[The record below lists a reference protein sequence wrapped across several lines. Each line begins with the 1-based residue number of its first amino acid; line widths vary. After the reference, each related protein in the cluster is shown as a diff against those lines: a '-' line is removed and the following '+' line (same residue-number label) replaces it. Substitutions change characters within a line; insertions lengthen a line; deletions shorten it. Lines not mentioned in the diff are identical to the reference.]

1 MSVGEETTGSKKR
14 VTWEQEGGSTDAKGL
29 RAKRKAQEAFLDVDM
44 HEEER
49 IKMLKSDV
57 EIEDGKKN
65 SGPGRSEV
73 VESALVL
80 MMRQMQ
86 ASTEALLAK
95 APAAAKDDGKPPASD
110 KD

>member
-1 MSVGEETTGSKKR
+1 MRKSEVDGDSGDK
-14 VTWEQEGGSTDAKGL
+14 AFGL
-29 RAKRKAQEAFLDVDM
+29 
-44 HEEER
+44 
-49 IKMLKSDV
+49 
-57 EIEDGKKN
+57 
-65 SGPGRSEV
+65 GRSDV
-73 VESALVL
+73 VESALAV